1 MAKADYYNRYVW
13 LMNTLLRER
22 KITFERISRLWE
34 DDWCTALP
42 KRTFHQYRT
51 AVERMFDV
59 VIGCDVHNGYQYY
72 ISNID
77 DFKTDKSRQWLL
89 NTFTA
94 SNLIEQGESIKE
106 RIVYEEI
113 PEKSEY
119 LTLLVDAMKRNRK
132 LEITYLPYD
141 AETPTTY
148 TVSPYCMRLYH
159 QHWYVLGFSETHQAL
174 RHFAVNRMKNLQLT
188 DEPFD
193 YPAADFSPEAFY
205 QFYSGIYVDDKLPL
219 ETVRLRAYDK
229 LWFYLRALPL
239 HQSQT
244 EVAQTDS
251 YVDFEYTLR
260 ITPDFIQELLKRG
273 KQLEVLAPESLKDRM
288 GIEFKAALYLYE
300 K

>member
-51 AVERMFDV
+51 VVERMFDV

-113 PEKSEY
+113 PENSEY

-148 TVSPYCMRLYH
+148 TMSPYCMRLYH

-188 DEPFD
+188 DEPFI
-193 YPAADFSPEAFY
+193 YPDDFSPEGFY
-205 QFYSGIYVDDKLPL
+205 YYSSGIYTNADLPV
-219 ETVRLRAYDK
+219 ETIRLQVAKHLVNY
-229 LWFYLRALPL
+229 YRALPI
-239 HQSQT
+239 HHSQN
-244 EVAQTDS
+244 EVRTTDDYS
-251 YVDFEYTLR
+251 EFEYTLCV
-260 ITPDFIQELLKRG
+260 TPDLIQELLSRG
-273 KQLEVLAPESLKDRM
+273 SQVKVLAPESLKDRM
-288 GIEFKAALYLYE
+288 KKELSAAMNLYE

>member
-1 MAKADYYNRYVW
+1 MARADYYNRYVW

-113 PEKSEY
+113 PENSEY

-148 TVSPYCMRLYH
+148 TMSPYCMRLYH

-174 RHFAVNRMKNLQLT
+174 RHFAVNRMKNLQVT
-188 DEPFD
+188 DEPFI
-193 YPAADFSPEAFY
+193 YPDDFSPEGFY
-205 QFYSGIYVDDKLPL
+205 YYSSGIYTNADLPV
-219 ETVRLRAYDK
+219 ETIRLQVAKHLVNY
-229 LWFYLRALPL
+229 YRALPI
-239 HQSQT
+239 HHSQN
-244 EVAQTDS
+244 EVRTTDDYS
-251 YVDFEYTLR
+251 EFEYTLCV
-260 ITPDFIQELLKRG
+260 TPDLIQELLSRG
-273 KQLEVLAPESLKDRM
+273 SQVKVLAPESLKDRM
-288 GIEFKAALYLYE
+288 KKELSEAMNLY
-300 K
+300 KK